1 MIKRGVLGALL
12 LAAAAQGFVFPLGR
26 GATTKAAAAVARPG
40 HCSSGGS
47 STGFGE
53 QRVAAGVQPLRM
65 SASTAEPP
73 AAKETET
80 FEFQAEVS
88 RYVWSVGVLVVGASP
103 PACPPP
109 SI

>member
-1 MIKRGVLGALL
+1 MIKRGVLSALL

-26 GATTKAAAAVARPG
+26 SASKAPTAAGRAAG
-40 HCSSGGS
+40 QCSPS
-47 STGFGE
+47 FGE
-53 QRVAAGVQPLRM
+53 RVAVQPLRM

-73 AAKETET
+73 AKEEKET

-88 RYVWSVGVLVVGASP
+88 RYVRACVMGDRLSP
-103 PACPPP
+103 TKHREAWP